1 MSVSLCRSAVQC
13 GCYDAGRHR
22 SSHQATPSLDP
33 VPVSLTS
40 LSTLWDRAVL
50 YCTSL
55 LCAMP
60 CHVVLLSYV
69 LISSTIQHLRYA
81 NALSG
86 TAGFFDNQE
95 ALFSALSALRL
106 AHYCARLGGAGD
118 EDRPV
123 WEDEIGIVYRT
134 AEKQLFDAITYIVE
148 REKPGEPEI
157 RARMA

>member
-1 MSVSLCRSAVQC
+1 M
-13 GCYDAGRHR
+13 
-22 SSHQATPSLDP
+22 PSQ
-33 VPVSLTS
+33 
-40 LSTLWDRAVL
+40 
-50 YCTSL
+50 
-55 LCAMP
+55 
-60 CHVVLLSYV
+60 VVLLSYV
-69 LISSTIQHLRYA
+69 LTSSTIQHLRYA

-134 AEKQLFDAITYIVE
+134 AEKQLLDAITYIVE